1 VLQGEQVD
9 QRPAADITQRSFAK
23 AIRSDVI
30 GILIVTP
37 FLHSDNV
44 DNDIG
49 RSDMKATSSDYV
61 GDYSGRSGMQ
71 AIHSDVVGMLIV
83 TFSDNVSDS
92 SGRSDM
98 KAINSDVVGML
109 VVTT

>member
-1 VLQGEQVD
+1 
-9 QRPAADITQRSFAK
+9 
-23 AIRSDVI
+23 
-30 GILIVTP
+30 
-37 FLHSDNV
+37 
-44 DNDIG
+44 
-49 RSDMKATSSDYV
+49 MKATSSDYV